1 VGFGDLVK
9 LEDAG
14 DLDRE
19 VVVDSRVGELT
30 RRRFAALANS
40 G

>member
-1 VGFGDLVK
+1 VGFDNLVK